1 MTKLQEFSEFLKTVD
16 LQSYRRRY
24 SKIKIVEMDL
34 PKPIQAIA
42 LLYRVYWVERNFL
55 TFEAF
60 YKRYLS
66 EHKTELEAFRVE
78 TTLCEP
84 DFYRGLEARIYRTWA
99 GLITQIHAGY
109 VAEAVFGTGSVKMS
123 AELDH
128 QGADIRVEYKGRHI
142 NYQVKKTSYAGVR
155 SSRPLSRRSKLD
167 GENID
172 IFYEVPTND
181 IFTEPKKKSGD
192 YKEAYKRFSYD
203 KRLRR
208 FDNGFVTF
216 TELVFKVKKD
226 EIDRSSK

>member
-16 LQSYRRRY
+16 LQGYRTKY

-34 PKPIQAIA
+34 PKPIQAIE
-42 LLYRVYWVERNFL
+42 LLYQVYWTERSFL

-66 EHKTELEAFRVE
+66 EHKSMLEPFRVE

-109 VAEAVFGTGSVKMS
+109 VAEAVFGNGSIKMS

-128 QGADIRVEYKGRHI
+128 QGADIRVEYKDRHV
-142 NYQVKKTSYAGVR
+142 NYQVKKTGYAGVR
-155 SSRPLSRRSKLD
+155 SSRPLPRSSKLD

-172 IFYEVPTND
+172 IFYEVPTSD
-181 IFTEPKKKSGD
+181 IFTEPKKRSGD
-192 YKEAYKRFSYD
+192 YKEAYRRFSDD

-216 TELVFKVKKD
+216 TEFTFKVKKD
-226 EIDRSSK
+226 EIDQRSK